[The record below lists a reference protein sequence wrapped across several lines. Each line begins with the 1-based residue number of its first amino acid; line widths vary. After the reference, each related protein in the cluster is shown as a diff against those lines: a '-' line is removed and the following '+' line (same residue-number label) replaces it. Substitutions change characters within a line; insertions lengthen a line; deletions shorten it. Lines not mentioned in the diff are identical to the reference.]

1 MFAKSIGCVG
11 CMHCSGRKFDSRS
24 VVIASYLLIQLQGN
38 FLSVQEKFKV
48 YSEYDY
54 SNNRVKWTG
63 NLTNLKSFV
72 TDLLGEVGSWV
83 SPGGKAKSFRSNHI
97 SITWYPHKQSLVFQG
112 EVGLKLRDLLTNQSG
127 TFIANECEN
136 TTLSADL
143 NQANFDQLVG
153 SVTDIKTNV
162 DQICGAMKKLDNDI
176 ASVINYI
183 KDRDRNLRNTTRNIG
198 VQTDSTVV
206 SEIST
211 QGPTGC
217 SNSLSELS
225 TELEGAKLDIVL
237 IESRITKG
245 FLANTQAVEQTR
257 AELLDQNK
265 EIWGKVEELE
275 LNLNK
280 YKASLH
286 ELEQKSTI
294 NCLNRH
300 CVSTLY
306 NEGRVG
312 GFYTFTC
319 ILYLNFF

>member
-1 MFAKSIGCVG
+1 M
-11 CMHCSGRKFDSRS
+11 
-24 VVIASYLLIQLQGN
+24 
-38 FLSVQEKFKV
+38 
-48 YSEYDY
+48 
-54 SNNRVKWTG
+54 
-63 NLTNLKSFV
+63 
-72 TDLLGEVGSWV
+72 
-83 SPGGKAKSFRSNHI
+83 
-97 SITWYPHKQSLVFQG
+97 FQG

-183 KDRDRNLRNTTRNIG
+183 KDRDRNLRNTTRNIS

-286 ELEQKSTI
+286 KLEQKSTI

-300 CVSTLY
+300 CFSTTPKGDQATISHSKV
-306 NEGRVG
+306 NSN
-312 GFYTFTC
+312 TT
-319 ILYLNFF
+319 INLNHANLHTSCQSIQANNGTKETDNGL